1 MVFIALFCWELNV
14 PLSLC
19 RPPHPLTKKLW
30 GKGKYVANPWPC
42 ESAIVFFFF
51 NSFSDFAASVV
62 VVVVFFAFGR
72 AGEGLAETRGLWKK
86 WKARFE
92 NLDIKQGLPIAI
104 YIACVASVSARVRR
118 ERWDESKKKGMTGKG
133 EGTVIL
139 HRDMENSVFPLLPSP
154 SPFHFVF
161 FAPAP
166 TFALKLDWKRLLR
179 RLPFIFFKVWLENW
193 LEGHGVWVLVT
204 KFFYKGRAQKCKFP
218 TKCTHS
224 SCQAKF
230 AY

>member
-1 MVFIALFCWELNV
+1 MSAA
-14 PLSLC
+14 
-19 RPPHPLTKKLW
+19 PPPYKKAVGEGEICSQSVTLR
-30 GKGKYVANPWPC
+30 KRHC
-42 ESAIVFFFF
+42 LFFF

-62 VVVVFFAFGR
+62 VVVFFFAFGR

-179 RLPFIFFKVWLENW
+179 RLPFIFFKAWLENW
-193 LEGHGVWVLVT
+193 LEGYGVWVLVT
-204 KFFYKGRAQKCKFP
+204 KFFYKCRAQKCKFP
-218 TKCTHS
+218 TKCTRS